1 MGVDVVIR
9 AERRGRSFFLLGFGV
24 AALCSFALVWGLAG
38 RSGALATPSGMA
50 IEQTE
55 NPRVLALPP
64 DLVYFGSLKIRR
76 AELVRPDVVVIG
88 SSRCNELRSRMFR
101 PYRFYNAC
109 LTAWTFDQ
117 MTRALDDVTRVA
129 SPRVVVFTMDFSM
142 FSRAQEDNFAARNYD
157 LREGWGYGT
166 TAMRSLLTGLAS
178 RRDVL
183 GRDWFA
189 TLSGTA
195 AEPFDGF
202 IKRGAAA
209 LWTDAGFRSDG
220 SFLHPRGMYLT
231 SEEANRDPRN
241 DMQPRGPR
249 LEERYFDSLRK
260 MRDLAAS
267 RGAVLV
273 GIQFPFLKSS
283 VDAMDGDDPAKYGVW
298 RDFEKAETGERS
310 RGIGVS
316 FFDLARTPLTADSR
330 NFIDPSHPNEAGMLG
345 SLLILMEN
353 PEFREIFREID
364 VDGLRNDYRSAMARS
379 EFTDI
384 YHDAF

>member
-1 MGVDVVIR
+1 VDVDAEIDT
-9 AERRGRSFFLLGFGV
+9 ERRGRSFFLLAFGA
-24 AALCSFALVWGLAG
+24 AALCLIALVCGLAW

-55 NPRVLALPP
+55 NPRVLAFPP
-64 DLVYFGSLKIRR
+64 DIVYFGALKIRR
-76 AELVRPDVVVIG
+76 AALVRPDVVVIG
-88 SSRCNELRSRMFR
+88 SSRCNELRARMMR

-117 MTRALDDVTRVA
+117 MIRALDDVTRVA

-142 FSRAQEDNFAARNYD
+142 FSRAQEDNFGARNYD
-157 LREGWGYGT
+157 PREGWGYGT

-178 RRDVL
+178 RRDIM
-183 GRDWFA
+183 GRDWPA
-189 TLSGTA
+189 ALSGTA
-195 AEPFDGF
+195 EEPFDGL

-220 SFLHPRGMYLT
+220 SFLHPRGMYRS

-249 LEERYFDSLRK
+249 LDERYLDDLRK

-273 GIQFPFLKSS
+273 GIQFPFLKTS
-283 VDAMDGDDPAKYGVW
+283 VDVMDGDDPAKYGVW
-298 RDFEKAETGERS
+298 RDFEKAETRERFRS
-310 RGIGVS
+310 IGVP
-316 FFDLARTPLTADSR
+316 FFDLARTALTADSR

-345 SLLILMEN
+345 SLLILAEN
-353 PEFREIFREID
+353 EAFRTIFRELD
-364 VDGLRNDYRSAMARS
+364 VDGLRNDYRSAMTRN

-384 YHDAF
+384 YRDEF